1 MRGGRS
7 PTTLSTDEFVFFNQ
21 TFDAVLVNVVPS
33 LKDTKRP
40 ARLLQVQKRQNDVVV
55 RSIPKIV
62 HHNECVSVCLQD
74 CIKNTSHSKS
84 PINEDEVVV

>member
-21 TFDAVLVNVVPS
+21 TFDAALVNGVPS
-33 LKDTKRP
+33 SKDTKRR
-40 ARLLQVQKRQNDVVV
+40 ARLFHVQKWQNDVIV
-55 RSIPKIV
+55 RSIPKIMYDY
-62 HHNECVSVCLQD
+62 ERVSVCLQD
-74 CIKNTSHSKS
+74 CMKNTSHSKS

>member
-1 MRGGRS
+1 MPGEPS
-7 PTTLSTDEFVFFNQ
+7 PAISSTDEFVFFDQ
-21 TFDAVLVNVVPS
+21 TFDAALINFAS
-33 LKDTKRP
+33 YLKDAKRS
-40 ARLLQVQKRQNDVVV
+40 AGLLPIQKRQNDVVV